1 MTDNPF
7 LPTQPNQLRK
17 RKSRAAGLRTALVV
31 GAVVAA
37 LGAFVLVRNAG
48 GDPPRS
54 LTAVFVEPASADPA
68 TLTSSVNAEIDDT
81 AASGTSILVGG
92 VLDGT
97 DATTF
102 VGTFTCPRS
111 QNSITCERNREATRD
126 EVGAAADGLL
136 QAPRPAAVD
145 LFAPFRSLADHFE
158 ATPSKGGVKVFL
170 NVSGRHD
177 VGPVVLGP
185 DAARLSVDDAATR
198 IREAG
203 LFPTETTGWVVH
215 LVMPTTGDP
224 RSDEA
229 IAAILRTLL
238 ADSGGRLATTGQR
251 WLTSESQA
259 MKLPS
264 YEPGLSAAQ
273 TGRVTTFTM
282 GQALFDTGSAEL
294 RPDAVD
300 AVNAVGEQI
309 RSMAG
314 VRSIQVAGFA
324 DSTGSDEVNIPLSA
338 QRAENVRNALASSLG
353 WDPSAIAFAGYGS
366 VPSAEGDRQS
376 NRRVDIVVTARA

>member
-17 RKSRAAGLRTALVV
+17 RKNRAAGLRTALVV

-37 LGAFVLVRNAG
+37 LAAFVLVRNAG

-68 TLTSSVNAEIDDT
+68 TLTSSVNAEIDET

-102 VGTFTCPRS
+102 VGTFTCPGS

-145 LFAPFRSLADHFE
+145 LFAPFRSLADHLE
-158 ATPSKGGVKVFL
+158 ATPSEGGVEVFL

-185 DAARLSVDDAATR
+185 DAARLSVEDAATR

-215 LVMPTTGDP
+215 LVMPTTGDA

-251 WLTSESQA
+251 WLTSDGEA
-259 MKLPS
+259 MKPPS
-264 YEPGLSAAQ
+264 YEPGLSATQ

-300 AVNAVGEQI
+300 AVNDVGDQI
-309 RSMAG
+309 RSMPG

-324 DSTGSDEVNIPLSA
+324 DSTGTDEVNIPLSA

-353 WDPSAIAFAGYGS
+353 WDPSAIAFAGFGS